1 MKSCQMSLVAYV
13 AVGRGLIAIFGTVFV
28 SAHTFKTKF
37 VFLKEV
43 LPFGEGQFSELVT
56 FVQRVSLCSVKETK
70 FIRCRGTLNF
80 RFWFRLLLR

>member
-1 MKSCQMSLVAYV
+1 MSLVAYV
-13 AVGRGLIAIFGTVFV
+13 AVGRGLIAIFGDVFV

-56 FVQRVSLCSVKETK
+56 FVQRSVRSFVCSVKETK
-70 FIRCRGTLNF
+70 FIRCRETLNF